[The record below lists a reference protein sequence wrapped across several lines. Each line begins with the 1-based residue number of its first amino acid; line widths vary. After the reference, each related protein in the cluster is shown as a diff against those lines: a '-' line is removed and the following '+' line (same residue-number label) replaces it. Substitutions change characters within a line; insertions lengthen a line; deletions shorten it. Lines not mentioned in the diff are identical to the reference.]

1 TRATSRRL
9 PQERP
14 RTEDQLPTSPGGAI
28 LDSHVTAWQTA
39 ADNLLSA
46 GRSEAPSRVLSA
58 VKGVVDAVSAILED
72 ARNYDLRL
80 RPRTEQPIDDA
91 MIDNLCERT
100 QATLSNLVTASKT
113 HATSYGLSPVSLLD
127 AALSHVSA
135 SVTDLAKL
143 LLVKR
148 GPRDFDDDM
157 HNGAT
162 NGRSGTLGVPTESFG
177 RPNMMNRDPRFGGH
191 SEQSSSISSSAPTV
205 FDEPSRRRGPI
216 SEESPPSSAGQN
228 DWNEL
233 KV

>member
-1 TRATSRRL
+1 
-9 PQERP
+9 
-14 RTEDQLPTSPGGAI
+14 
-28 LDSHVTAWQTA
+28 
-39 ADNLLSA
+39 
-46 GRSEAPSRVLSA
+46 
-58 VKGVVDAVSAILED
+58 VVDAVSNIMED

-80 RPRTEQPIDDA
+80 RPNTEQPIDDA

-135 SVTDLAKL
+135 SVTDIARL

-148 GPRDFDDDM
+148 SPRELDDDM
-157 HNGAT
+157 YNGT
-162 NGRSGTLGVPTESFG
+162 NGRSGTLGVPAESFG

-205 FDEPSRRRGPI
+205 FDEPTRRRGPI
-216 SEESPPSSAGQN
+216 TEESPPSSAGQT

-233 KV
+233 KVNLFTFLP